1 MELDYVKTHLFN
13 SKGALN
19 NSMWKLLDMTPETSD
34 HVDASEKS
42 VSFNLVLEE
51 TPQPCAQTGVQTK
64 SPVKQFTETKTL
76 KALLLNNGKDLPIS
90 LFGRARFTL
99 QDSGFSIGGCNTLPV
114 NVLCQTVSNDA
125 RQEFLQDA
133 EVKERSPEKRMIY
146 IEWRR
151 ISNLRFR
158 RTRVHESAFY
168 LNIGSSGLSGSVRK
182 LYRSMNV
189 PVPQPLPSLRDLINS
204 RKRAKR
210 GIKY

>member
-51 TPQPCAQTGVQTK
+51 TPQPCAQSNVLTK
-64 SPVKQFTETKTL
+64 SPVKQFTEAKTL
-76 KALLLNNGKDLPIS
+76 KALLLHDKSLPIT

-125 RQEFLQDA
+125 
-133 EVKERSPEKRMIY
+133 
-146 IEWRR
+146 
-151 ISNLRFR
+151 
-158 RTRVHESAFY
+158 
-168 LNIGSSGLSGSVRK
+168 
-182 LYRSMNV
+182 
-189 PVPQPLPSLRDLINS
+189 
-204 RKRAKR
+204 
-210 GIKY
+210 

>member
-1 MELDYVKTHLFN
+1 
-13 SKGALN
+13 
-19 NSMWKLLDMTPETSD
+19 MWKLLDMTPETSD

-125 RQEFLQDA
+125 
-133 EVKERSPEKRMIY
+133 
-146 IEWRR
+146 
-151 ISNLRFR
+151 
-158 RTRVHESAFY
+158 
-168 LNIGSSGLSGSVRK
+168 
-182 LYRSMNV
+182 
-189 PVPQPLPSLRDLINS
+189 
-204 RKRAKR
+204 
-210 GIKY
+210 